1 MTAQTSKG
9 KVTHIHNEL
18 IRRITFGYVK
28 LLSLKWPQN
37 KVVPNIAI
45 TEKKEKHTLP
55 HKSHILYMP
64 EAFWDKVTDFI
75 DEPVVQCDVPVVK
88 TTSLD
93 DGNNDDRK

>member
-1 MTAQTSKG
+1 
-9 KVTHIHNEL
+9 
-18 IRRITFGYVK
+18 
-28 LLSLKWPQN
+28 
-37 KVVPNIAI
+37 
-45 TEKKEKHTLP
+45 
-55 HKSHILYMP
+55 MP